1 MIKIKEF
8 AKLCQCSTQTLRYY
22 DQVKL
27 LSPIHVDR
35 ENNYRYYTKN
45 QLFDY
50 IKIKNLQLADFSIS
64 EIKSLLKSSDEE
76 IYLAFD
82 QKISNL
88 EERLAKTLKIK
99 ETYHI
104 ENNIMEKLLQLI
116 KENVKNAFDPELVK
130 QEYKISDSEVSTYVE
145 EWEEMF
151 TNALLSDE
159 NMVKFT
165 EAGLIESGLTEE
177 QMIQALGKFKSL
189 EGMWNSGFDPDPYPV
204 LREFHAWAYLHEIM
218 TDLCQVEDGANII
231 YYLNVTPDKLDLAFT
246 LPTILLQ
253 TVLRKN
259 PGKSLQLECQVGTSS
274 DKVNHVY
281 ILDKLSKGLTP
292 GN

>member
-8 AKLCQCSTQTLRYY
+8 ANLCQCSTQTLRYY

-27 LSPIHVDR
+27 LSPVHVDA
-35 ENNYRYYTKN
+35 ENNYRYYTRN

-76 IYLAFD
+76 IYRAFD

-104 ENNIMEKLLQLI
+104 ENNVMEKLLQLI
-116 KENVKNAFDPELVK
+116 KENFKKAFDPELVK
-130 QEYKISDSEVSTYVE
+130 QEYKINDSELAAYVE

-151 TNALLSDE
+151 ANALLSNE
-159 NMVKFT
+159 NMARFM
-165 EAGLIESGLTEE
+165 EEGLIESGLTEE
-177 QMIQALGKFKSL
+177 QMLQAMNKFKTL
-189 EGMWNSGFDPDPYPV
+189 DYQAENDFNAADYTI
-204 LREFHAWAYLHEIM
+204 LREFHGWNYLHEIM
-218 TDLCQVEDGANII
+218 AELCAIEDGANII

-253 TVLRKN
+253 TVLKEN
-259 PGKSLQLECQVGTSS
+259 TGKSLQLECQVRTST
-274 DKVNHVY
+274 DKTNHLY
-281 ILDKLSKGLTP
+281 ILDKASP
-292 GN
+292 A